1 MDTQAQQTK
10 GDANQHL
17 KLAIAMA
24 ILKYKRLQKPNDG
37 DPQLPCNN
45 ASESDVIKWKQKAKE
60 RKAEILRLKEDLRL
74 AEDGIQYDVFPQSAS
89 CKCYFFD
96 TFGELSPKLS
106 DDGSESNQWRFKD
119 VLRRRFLRQVR
130 LCERKRKRLGGL
142 TEQTCISDYAS
153 ENELEQLR
161 ASIDFLVELC
171 ETVSPLRVEESNF
184 KNWSHE
190 AVEFILDTLN
200 TLSSMGMEEVAIER
214 NISSLIMR
222 LVRRMCNTPEDESH
236 HSTNNVQFYVQHLLR
251 KLGSK
256 AYVGQR
262 VILSVS
268 QRISITA
275 ESLLF
280 MDPFDDAFPKMHNC
294 MYIMIQLIEFLVSE
308 YLLTWSKSE
317 AFDLKLLEEWT
328 TSLCHAR
335 KALELLESRNAL
347 YILYMDR
354 IIGDLSRQLG
364 QVSFIQKLKPDI
376 LAKLFS

>member
-1 MDTQAQQTK
+1 METQAQQTK
-10 GDANQHL
+10 GDANQNL
-17 KLAIAMA
+17 KLAIAMG

-37 DPQLPCNN
+37 DPQPPCNN
-45 ASESDVIKWKQKAKE
+45 ASESDAIVWKRKAKE

-74 AEDGIQYDVFPQSAS
+74 AEDGIQYDAFPQSVS

-96 TFGELSPKLS
+96 NFGELSPKLS
-106 DDGSESNQWRFKD
+106 NDGSESNQRRFND

-130 LCERKRKRLGGL
+130 LSERKRRRLGGL
-142 TEQTCISDYAS
+142 TDRSCISDYAS

-161 ASIDFLVELC
+161 ASVDFLVELC
-171 ETVSPLRVEESNF
+171 ETVSPLRVEEDNF
-184 KNWSHE
+184 KNWSHLGID
-190 AVEFILDTLN
+190 FILDTLKA
-200 TLSSMGMEEVAIER
+200 LSSMGMEELAVESIV
-214 NISSLIMR
+214 SSLVTR
-222 LVRRMCNTPEDESH
+222 LMRRMCNAPQDESH
-236 HSTNNVQFYVQHLLR
+236 HSPNNVQFYVQHLMR

-262 VILSVS
+262 MILSVS
-268 QRISITA
+268 QRISMIA

-294 MYIMIQLIEFLVSE
+294 MYIMIQLIEFLVSDN
-308 YLLTWSKSE
+308 LLTWSKSE
-317 AFDLKLLEEWT
+317 AFDLKLLEEWL

-335 KALELLESRNAL
+335 KALELSESRNTL

-354 IIGDLSRQLG
+354 IFGDLSRQLG
-364 QVSFIQKLKPDI
+364 QVSFLQKLKPDI